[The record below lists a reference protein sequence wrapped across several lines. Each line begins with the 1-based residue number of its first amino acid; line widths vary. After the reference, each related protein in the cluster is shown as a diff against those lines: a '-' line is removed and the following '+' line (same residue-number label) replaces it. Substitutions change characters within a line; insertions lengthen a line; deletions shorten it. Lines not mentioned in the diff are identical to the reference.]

1 MKSFEISV
9 GACGCLTFSL
19 FLLKLLTDQNEGDG
33 KLSRKKVI
41 LIREKCQHASLMFHV
56 RVCALTLMR
65 GLPRNFSDAY
75 PIEAGFEAE
84 KLSRMYTSN

>member
-1 MKSFEISV
+1 MRVSYI
-9 GACGCLTFSL
+9 LLSL
-19 FLLKLLTDQNEGDG
+19 FSLKLLTDQNEDYG

-41 LIREKCQHASLMFHV
+41 LIREKCEHASLMFDVH
-56 RVCALTLMR
+56 VCALTLMR

-75 PIEAGFEAE
+75 PIEDGFEAE

>member
-1 MKSFEISV
+1 MRVSYI
-9 GACGCLTFSL
+9 LLSL
-19 FLLKLLTDQNEGDG
+19 FSLKLLTDQNEVDG

-41 LIREKCQHASLMFHV
+41 LIREKCEHASLMFHV

-65 GLPRNFSDAY
+65 GLPRNLCDAY

>member
-1 MKSFEISV
+1 
-9 GACGCLTFSL
+9 
-19 FLLKLLTDQNEGDG
+19 
-33 KLSRKKVI
+33 
-41 LIREKCQHASLMFHV
+41 MFDV

-75 PIEAGFEAE
+75 PIEDGFEAE

>member
-1 MKSFEISV
+1 M
-9 GACGCLTFSL
+9 L
-19 FLLKLLTDQNEGDG
+19 
-33 KLSRKKVI
+33 
-41 LIREKCQHASLMFHV
+41 HV

-84 KLSRMYTSN
+84 KLSRECMLRIKLSAFLIKGIISESDRIYNIFEWVIDCERRCVDEDT

>member
-1 MKSFEISV
+1 MRVSYI
-9 GACGCLTFSL
+9 LLSL
-19 FLLKLLTDQNEGDG
+19 FLLKLLTDQNEVDG
-33 KLSRKKVI
+33 KLSRKKSDFDKKKAWTCFVNVS
-41 LIREKCQHASLMFHV
+41 CSC
-56 RVCALTLMR
+56 VCALTLMR

>member
-1 MKSFEISV
+1 MRVSYI
-9 GACGCLTFSL
+9 LLSL
-19 FLLKLLTDQNEGDG
+19 FSLKLLTDQNEDYG

-41 LIREKCQHASLMFHV
+41 LIREKCEHASLMFDV

-75 PIEAGFEAE
+75 PIEDGFEAE